1 MQTPDVN
8 VLISAFRTDAPHHQ
22 ICREWLNWA
31 LAGEELL
38 AVSELVLSG
47 VLRVLTH
54 PKVFS
59 PPTPLAEAIAF
70 ARALMLHPR
79 VVPLRPGAGHWRIF
93 LQLCERSHAT
103 GNRIP
108 DAFHAALAIEHG
120 CEWVTLDRGFSA
132 LPGLTFRNLLTS
144 NLV

>member
-8 VLISAFRTDAPHHQ
+8 VLVSAFRTDAPHHR
-22 ICREWLNWA
+22 ICREWLDRA

-54 PKVFS
+54 PKVFA

-79 VVPLRPGAGHWRIF
+79 VAPLRPGAGHWRIV

-108 DAFHAALAIEHG
+108 DAYHAALAIEHG

-132 LPGLTFRNLLTS
+132 LPGLTFRNLLVS

>member
-8 VLISAFRTDAPHHQ
+8 VLVSAFRTDAPHHRL
-22 ICREWLNWA
+22 CRDWLENA
-31 LAGEELL
+31 LRGAELL
-38 AVSELVLSG
+38 GLSELVLSG
-47 VLRVLTH
+47 ALRVLTH

-59 PPTPLAEAIAF
+59 PPTPLHEALAYTQ
-70 ARALMLHPR
+70 ALQSHPR
-79 VVPLRPGAGHWRIF
+79 VLPLRSGQGQWRIF
-93 LQLCERSHAT
+93 TQLCERSHAT

-132 LPGLTFRNLLTS
+132 LPGLTFRNLL
-144 NLV
+144 VEFRE

>member
-8 VLISAFRTDAPHHQ
+8 VLVSAFRSDAPHHRL
-22 ICREWLNWA
+22 CRDWLEKA
-31 LAGEELL
+31 LADDEML
-38 AVSELVLSG
+38 ALSELVLSG
-47 VLRVLTH
+47 LLRVLTH

-59 PPTPLAEAIAF
+59 PPTPLPDAIAF
-70 ARALMLHPR
+70 TRALLSHPR
-79 VVPLRPGAGHWRIF
+79 VAPIRPGAGHWRIF
-93 LQLCERSHAT
+93 AQLCERSHAT

-132 LPGLTFRNLLTS
+132 LPGLSLRNLLAMG
-144 NLV
+144 

>member
-8 VLISAFRTDAPHHQ
+8 VLVSAFRTDAPHHRL
-22 ICREWLNWA
+22 CRGWLEEA
-31 LAGEELL
+31 LAGEEML
-38 AVSELVLSG
+38 AISELVLSG

-54 PKVFS
+54 PKVFA
-59 PPTPLAEAIAF
+59 PPTPLPEVLAYT
-70 ARALMLHPR
+70 RALQTHPR
-79 VVPLRPGAGHWRIF
+79 VAPIRPGAGHWRIF
-93 LQLCERSHAT
+93 AQLCERSHAT

-132 LPGLTFRNLLTS
+132 LHGLAFRHLLAAD
-144 NLV
+144 

>member
-8 VLISAFRTDAPHHQ
+8 VLVSAFRTDAPHHRL
-22 ICREWLNWA
+22 CRSWLEEA
-31 LAGEELL
+31 LASEEML
-38 AVSELVLSG
+38 AVSELVLGG

-59 PPTPLAEAIAF
+59 PPTPLPEAF
-70 ARALMLHPR
+70 AFAQSLLMHPR
-79 VVPLRPGAGHWRIF
+79 VAPLRPGSAHWRIF
-93 LQLCERSHAT
+93 AQLCERSHPT

-132 LPGLTFRNLLTS
+132 LPGLSLRNLLLAT
-144 NLV
+144 

>member
-8 VLISAFRTDAPHHQ
+8 VLVSAFRADAPHHRL
-22 ICREWLNWA
+22 CRDWLEHA

-47 VLRVLTH
+47 ALRVLTH
-54 PKVFS
+54 PKVFL
-59 PPTPLAEAIAF
+59 PATPLADALAF
-70 ARALMLHPR
+70 TRALLLHPR
-79 VVPLRPGAGHWRIF
+79 ATPLRPGAGHWRIF

-120 CEWVTLDRGFSA
+120 CEWVSLDRGFAA
-132 LPGLTFRNLLTS
+132 LPGLAFRNLLAS
-144 NLV
+144 AS

>member
-8 VLISAFRTDAPHHQ
+8 VLVSAFRTDAPHHRL
-22 ICREWLNWA
+22 CRAWLEEA
-31 LAGEELL
+31 LAAEEML
-38 AVSELVLSG
+38 AISELVLSG

-54 PKVFS
+54 PKVFA
-59 PPTPLAEAIAF
+59 PPTPLREALAYT
-70 ARALMLHPR
+70 RALQAHPR
-79 VVPLRPGAGHWRIF
+79 VMPVRPGAGHWRIF
-93 LQLCERSHAT
+93 AQLCDRSHAT

-132 LPGLTFRNLLTS
+132 LPGLAFRHLLAAD
-144 NLV
+144 

>member
-8 VLISAFRTDAPHHQ
+8 VLVSAFRTDAPHHAV
-22 ICREWLNWA
+22 CKDWLEQA

-38 AVSELVLSG
+38 ALSELVLSG
-47 VLRVLTH
+47 ALRVLTH
-54 PKVFS
+54 PKVFA
-59 PPTPLAEAIAF
+59 PATPLPEALGF
-70 ARALMLHPR
+70 ARALSLHPR
-79 VVPLRPGAGHWRIF
+79 VAPLRPGAGHWRIF

-132 LPGLTFRNLLTS
+132 LPGLVFRNLLTAS
-144 NLV
+144 SA

>member
-8 VLISAFRTDAPHHQ
+8 VLVSAFRTDAPHHPL
-22 ICREWLNWA
+22 CRSWLEDA
-31 LAGEELL
+31 LAAEEMLGL
-38 AVSELVLSG
+38 SELVLSG

-54 PKVFS
+54 PKVFL
-59 PPTPLAEAIAF
+59 PPTPLSEALIYV
-70 ARALMLHPR
+70 RALQNHPR
-79 VVPLRPGAGHWRIF
+79 VAPLRAGAGHWRIF
-93 LQLCERSHAT
+93 AQLCERSHAT

-132 LPGLTFRNLLTS
+132 LPGLSLRNLLK
-144 NLV
+144 VG